1 MYFDY
6 AATTPVLPEVA
17 KTIGSVLADN
27 YGNASSI
34 HAYGRKAAAQL
45 EQARTQIA
53 QILEVRTDEIVFT
66 SCGTESNNTAL
77 IGAALANQS
86 KGKHLIT
93 TSVEHHSILH
103 PMSFLERELGFEVT
117 YLPVDA
123 NGQIS
128 LADLKAAIR
137 LDTILVSIMMVN
149 NETGNLYPISEI
161 GDFLAEKSII
171 FHTDAVQAIGKIA
184 VKPNQLKVDLLSATA
199 HKFGGPKGVGFLYC
213 KAGTKLN
220 VFMHGGDQERKRR
233 AGTEN
238 LAYIVGMTD
247 ALAISEANRLADY
260 QSYESFKAMIFDEL
274 DASRVPYYI
283 NGSQAGVPYVLNIG
297 FRGIKQDLL
306 LMKLDLKGIA
316 VSTGSACTAGAIEPS
331 HVLEAM
337 YGTDSEKL
345 TENIRISF
353 GKGTTCEAVKVLIA
367 TLIQETK

>member
-6 AATTPVLPEVA
+6 AATTPVLPEVNQLIS
-17 KTIGSVLADN
+17 TVLANN

-34 HAYGRKAAAQL
+34 HAYGRKASAQL
-45 EQARTQIA
+45 EQARAQIA

-137 LDTILVSIMMVN
+137 PDTILVSIMMVN
-149 NETGNLYPISEI
+149 NEIGNLYPITEI
-161 GDFLAEKSII
+161 GTYLADKSIL
-171 FHTDAVQAIGKIA
+171 FHTDAVQALGKIS

-213 KAGTKLN
+213 KTGTKLS

-238 LAYIVGMTD
+238 LAYIIGMAE
-247 ALAISEANRLADY
+247 ALKISEAKQEIEFQKY
-260 QSYESFKAMIFDEL
+260 QTYRSDIITALEEKHIS
-274 DASRVPYYI
+274 YYI
-283 NGSQAGVPYVLNIG
+283 NGEQSAVPYVLNIG
-297 FRGIKQDLL
+297 FKGVKQDLL
-306 LMKLDLKGIA
+306 LMKLDLQGIA

-337 YGTDSEKL
+337 YGLDSEKL

-353 GKGTTCEAVKVLIA
+353 GKTTTREAVKELITA
-367 TLIQETK
+367 LIQGMK